1 MVPAVCQM
9 FLFRFILQTA
19 PICRVTPSCLNGILQ
34 PAPTT
39 IIFRLQQTQDLP
51 ILFTAHGWEITLAC
65 ISVVFLTMAR
75 HTTGALLPE
84 ILWVQAIIQAHG
96 ILSTGQAVCLIHLS

>member
-1 MVPAVCQM
+1 MVPAVCHM

-39 IIFRLQQTQDLP
+39 IIFRLQQIRGSP
-51 ILFTAHGWEITLAC
+51 ILFMAHGWEITLAC
-65 ISVVFLTMAR
+65 ISVVFLTTAR
-75 HTTGALLPE
+75 HIIGMWLPE
-84 ILWVQAIIQAHG
+84 NHWDPV
-96 ILSTGQAVCLIHLS
+96 LIAGPWGLERGR